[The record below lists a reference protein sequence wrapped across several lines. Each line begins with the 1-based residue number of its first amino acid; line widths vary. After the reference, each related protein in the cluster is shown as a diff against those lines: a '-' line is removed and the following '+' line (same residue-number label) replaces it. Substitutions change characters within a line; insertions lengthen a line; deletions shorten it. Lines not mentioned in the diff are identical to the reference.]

1 MKVAALQHDIV
12 WADRDANF
20 SRLEPLIAQAATDGA
35 DFIVL
40 SEMFSTG
47 FVVDDSSIG
56 EPTGGPSSA
65 FLSAQATRHGVWVGG
80 SCPELGD
87 DDLRPYNSFVLAAP
101 DGTQHRYRKIHP
113 FTYGNEHLHYRAGT
127 SHVTVDIEGLRVSLF
142 ICYDL
147 RFADEFWSL
156 APHTDVYV
164 VPANWPA
171 SRQEHWL
178 ALLKARAIENQAYV
192 VGCNRVGDGGGLSY
206 GGASRIFSPLGDTVA
221 SADDSE
227 VTIMADVEVQHVLD
241 VRAKFPFLRDR
252 RNNSD

>member
-1 MKVAALQHDIV
+1 M
-12 WADRDANF
+12 
-20 SRLEPLIAQAATDGA
+20 
-35 DFIVL
+35 
-40 SEMFSTG
+40 
-47 FVVDDSSIG
+47 
-56 EPTGGPSSA
+56 
-65 FLSAQATRHGVWVGG
+65 
-80 SCPELGD
+80 
-87 DDLRPYNSFVLAAP
+87 
-101 DGTQHRYRKIHP
+101 
-113 FTYGNEHLHYRAGT
+113 
-127 SHVTVDIEGLRVSLF
+127 
-142 ICYDL
+142 
-147 RFADEFWSL
+147 
-156 APHTDVYV
+156 

-221 SADDSE
+221 SADDRE